1 MRVKHTA
8 EGTYTLTCDEGELSL
23 IAEGLYAVQDTGK
36 RCLDRGIPD
45 EFDAP
50 VLAEELRQ
58 LADMRLTIAGAMGT
72 EPVFRIIDGGQ
83 A

>member
-8 EGTYTLTCDEGELSL
+8 EGTYTLTCDEVELSL
-23 IAEGLYAVQDTGK
+23 IAEGLYAVQDTGQ
-36 RCLDRGIPD
+36 RCLDQGIPD

-58 LADMRLTIAGAMGT
+58 LADMRLTIAGAMDT

-83 A
+83 T

>member
-1 MRVKHTA
+1 MQVKHVA

-23 IAEGLYAVQDTGK
+23 IAEGLYAVQDTGQ

-72 EPVFRIIDGGQ
+72 KPVFRIIDGGQ

>member
-23 IAEGLYAVQDTGK
+23 IAEGLYALQDTGQ

-50 VLAEELRQ
+50 VLEAELRQ

-72 EPVFRIIDGGQ
+72 
-83 A
+83 